1 MKYFKIQVTV
11 RGSMTTI
18 FEIVSGDDIDTHT
31 KKTPYNHFDTLKDAK
46 RHALDNQPLMA
57 SGDHQGWRDIIRR
70 TTMED
75 VWFEHF
81 DDVADTASGYNE
93 LSAENEKLKNEN
105 VELKDENV
113 ELKIQVRTHEILRNI
128 SKKNQDAVVD
138 ILRSDKEG
146 V

>member
-1 MKYFKIQVTV
+1 MKYFRIKVTV
-11 RGSMTTI
+11 RGSITTI
-18 FEIVSGDDIDTHT
+18 FEIVSGDAIDKYTIT
-31 KKTPYNHFDTLKDAK
+31 TPYNHFDTLRDAK

-75 VWFEHF
+75 IWFEHF

-93 LSAENEKLKNEN
+93 LSAENEK
-105 VELKDENV
+105 LKDENV

-138 ILRSDKEG
+138 ILRSDKGG

>member
-81 DDVADTASGYNE
+81 FSKFNVVTNFYR
-93 LSAENEKLKNEN
+93 LS
-105 VELKDENV
+105 
-113 ELKIQVRTHEILRNI
+113 
-128 SKKNQDAVVD
+128 
-138 ILRSDKEG
+138 
-146 V
+146 